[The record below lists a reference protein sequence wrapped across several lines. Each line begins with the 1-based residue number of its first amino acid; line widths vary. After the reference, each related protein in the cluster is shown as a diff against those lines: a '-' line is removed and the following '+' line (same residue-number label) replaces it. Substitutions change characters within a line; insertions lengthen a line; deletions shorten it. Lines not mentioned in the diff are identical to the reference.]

1 MKNPTTK
8 SFQPVGLFLVI
19 TLALSSIFY
28 FLIIRS
34 GMTGGGFGT
43 YATGLMWCPGISALI
58 TLWILKRDVKELG
71 WRWSNTRYQ
80 IWSFTTPVLYVLI
93 AYVIIWVFGWGGFYN
108 KDFAKQISESIGLG
122 QLPDGLNITLYV
134 ILIGIFGTIRSV
146 ANALGEEIGWRGFLV
161 PELYKTMGYTKTSLL
176 SGLIWAVWHLPILF
190 FADYN
195 LGTPSWYAMIC
206 FAILIISISF
216 ILTWFRIRSNSLW
229 TAALLHA
236 SHNRFIQDVFT
247 PLTRDTGNTNYYIDE
262 FGIVLPVVC
271 IGFALY
277 FWSRRNELYFAA
289 KNTRNGE

>member
-1 MKNPTTK
+1 
-8 SFQPVGLFLVI
+8 
-19 TLALSSIFY
+19 
-28 FLIIRS
+28 
-34 GMTGGGFGT
+34 MTSGGFGT

-71 WRWSNTRYQ
+71 WGWGNTRYQ
-80 IWSFTTPVLYVLI
+80 IWSFTTPVLYALI
-93 AYVIIWVFGWGGFYN
+93 AYVIIWVIGWGGFYN

-122 QLPDGLNITLYV
+122 QLPDGINITLYV

-262 FGIVLPVVC
+262 FGIVLPAVC

-277 FWSRRNELYFAA
+277 FWSRRNELYYEA

>member
-8 SFQPVGLFLVI
+8 SLQPVGLFLVI

-58 TLWILKRDVKELG
+58 TSWILKSDVKELG
-71 WRWSNTRYQ
+71 WGWGNTRYQ
-80 IWSFTTPVLYVLI
+80 IWSFLIPFLYALI
-93 AYVIIWVFGWGGFYN
+93 AYIIIWVFGWGGFYN

-122 QLPDGLNITLYV
+122 QLPDGINITLYV

-277 FWSRRNELYFAA
+277 FWSRRNELFYAA